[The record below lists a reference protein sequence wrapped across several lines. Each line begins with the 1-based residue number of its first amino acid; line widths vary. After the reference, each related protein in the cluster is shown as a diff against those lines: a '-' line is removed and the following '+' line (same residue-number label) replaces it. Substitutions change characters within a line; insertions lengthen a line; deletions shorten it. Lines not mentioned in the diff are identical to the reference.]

1 MIWQLMALLFQHSLL
16 LQLQICFN
24 NTKDM
29 FIFKGITV
37 LQLKSSNLG
46 KHLGVMK
53 AMKAKQLPW

>member
-1 MIWQLMALLFQHSLL
+1 
-16 LQLQICFN
+16 
-24 NTKDM
+24 M

-53 AMKAKQLPW
+53 AMKAKQLP